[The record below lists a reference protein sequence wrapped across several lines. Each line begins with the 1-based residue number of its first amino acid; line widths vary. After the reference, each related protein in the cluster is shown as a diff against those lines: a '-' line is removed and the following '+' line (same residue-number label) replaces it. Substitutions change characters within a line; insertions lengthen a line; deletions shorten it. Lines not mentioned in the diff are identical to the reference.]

1 MAVRSRLALVLLAA
15 IVGLS
20 LAAAS
25 LHAAPAA
32 PEPPLNISA
41 ANVTGSRGPEG
52 DIVLLNGDVR
62 ITRGRTVITAERGR
76 YLRAQGM
83 LYLDDRVR
91 LVDTTTTL
99 TCNHASYS
107 EDRDLLE
114 VSGNVLIT
122 DHGATL
128 KAPSGTYD
136 RRGARAFLYGGVVAE
151 DSTQIVHADQISYSR
166 DSMVVRARGQVQ
178 GEGKKD
184 KLRLKARA
192 VDYERVSHLAVGTGA
207 PLLELEDDKGKV
219 ARIRATTLKLNT
231 ETRIAEAIDSVHVD
245 RDTMQATG
253 RYAVFDDKAE
263 RGWLYGNP
271 KAWDNETT
279 VTGDTL
285 EVWTEKRELR
295 RFVVRSHGVLDYKG
309 MRPGSEGE
317 TSRMTGQRLDMFFT
331 GSEMDSLR
339 SMIEAQNEYQSTPKE
354 GKTAETNTAKGDT
367 ITVYFKDRK
376 IDRAV
381 VRGKAEGEYHMATA
395 KADTAAAKLEVIKYN
410 AARIEFQ
417 VPHDRII
424 LDPAAQLYYRDLS
437 LSAKRVE
444 FDSQKQILVA
454 SGTPQLVDRGDRVE
468 GHLMTYD
475 LEARQ
480 GTIYQAETQYE
491 RGLYHGERIRKVGD
505 DELDVSNGSYST
517 CQLDPPHYHFQSRY
531 MKIFLKDKLVAKPV
545 VFYIEHVPLLALPF
559 WIFPVKSGRHS
570 GFLFP
575 QFELGLNNRAGQ
587 FVRNAGYYWA
597 PNDYM
602 DLTVGGDYY
611 QADPSW
617 VLRADGNYK
626 LLYKF
631 EGNMVGTFAR
641 NERDGTDHYDFNMVH
656 DQDLTPR
663 TKLQARAEFVSDR
676 GYRKSDD
683 FGTPLS
689 QRLDRFLTSN
699 FSIFHTADW
708 ATFSMVF
715 DQRQNIDADEALKDP
730 DGTGPLQGPAPGTV
744 ASVPNLTQQLP
755 NIAITLP
762 TRTIGSLSFL
772 RKTAFSRAL
781 AQMYLSFDARYLAQT
796 ERRAFVS
803 GYQYFVVDSVLDSLG
818 NRVPRFDSTTTVAQ
832 MEDKR
837 WGVPIDASLHDS
849 RRLFGWL
856 NFSPGLNTSMVLF
869 DVDNLGNKVV
879 PTATWNANVSTS
891 ANFYGTSRAQLGP
904 IRGIRHV
911 LFPSASFTFSPSFEN
926 LLYTDSLGIQ
936 HERFTGFDGIGI
948 SGFRQATMHV
958 QLDQRLQMKIWRK
971 DHIERL
977 DNLLQLTTSSNYNF
991 LWREQ
996 GQQHAWTPFT
1006 SSLRI
1011 APPGTY
1017 SGDVNWVTDWYSQR
1031 PLRSL
1036 SYNLQANLSGAGR
1049 ANGTPQLPLERRAP
1063 GPEVDV
1069 TEPWSLGLAYSY
1081 TGGYGGPAWSS
1092 NQTLSLNSHFSPTS
1106 NWRVDY
1112 SAVLDVTGRS
1122 ISQRFGLV
1130 RDLHC
1135 WQASFTRN
1143 FVVGGETEYYF
1154 RLAVKDQ
1161 KELYL
1166 ERGNRNSSFGG
1177 VQ

>member
-1 MAVRSRLALVLLAA
+1 MAVTLRATLVLAAVLA
-15 IVGLS
+15 VSGLATFA
-20 LAAAS
+20 LA
-25 LHAAPAA
+25 AAPAA

-62 ITRGRTVITAERGR
+62 ITRGRTVITANRGR

-83 LYLDDRVR
+83 LYLDDHVR

-99 TCNHASYS
+99 TCEHASYS

-114 VSGNVLIT
+114 VTGNVVIT

-136 RRGARAFLYGGVVAE
+136 RRGAHAFLYGGVAAE
-151 DSTQIVHADQISYSR
+151 DSVQVVHADQISYSR
-166 DSMVVRARGQVQ
+166 DSMVVHARGHVQ

-192 VDYERVSHLAVGTGA
+192 VDYDRVSHVAVGTGD
-207 PLLELEDDKGKV
+207 PVLESEDEKGKV
-219 ARIRATTLKLNT
+219 ARIRAITLKLNT

-253 RYAVFDDKAE
+253 RYAVFDDRAE

-271 KAWDNETT
+271 KAWDNETS

-309 MRPGSEGE
+309 VRPGSEGE
-317 TSRMTGQRLDMFFT
+317 TSRMTGQRLDMFIT

-339 SMIEAQNEYQSTPKE
+339 SMNEAQNEYQSPAKG
-354 GKTAETNTAKGDT
+354 GKTAERNTAKGDT

-381 VRGKAEGEYHMATA
+381 VRGKAEGEYHMATD
-395 KADTAAAKLEVIKYN
+395 KADTAAAKLEVIRYS
-410 AARIEFQ
+410 AAHIEFQ
-417 VPHDRII
+417 VPRDRII
-424 LDPAAQLYYRDLS
+424 LEPSAQLYYRDLS
-437 LSAKRVE
+437 LTAKRVE

-505 DELDVSNGSYST
+505 DELDVQNGSYST

-531 MKIFLKDKLVAKPV
+531 MKIYLKDKLVAKPV
-545 VFYIEHVPLLALPF
+545 VFYIENVPMLALPF

-587 FVRNAGYYWA
+587 FVRNAGYYYA

-631 EGNMVGTFAR
+631 EGAVLGTYAR
-641 NERDGTDHYDFNMVH
+641 NERDGVDHYDFNMVH
-656 DQDLTPR
+656 DEDLTPR

-683 FGTPLS
+683 FGLPLS

-708 ATFSMVF
+708 ATFSVVF
-715 DQRQNIDADEALKDP
+715 DQRQNIDADESLKDP
-730 DGTGPLQGPAPGTV
+730 DGLGPLEGPAPGTK

-755 NIAITLP
+755 NLAMTLP
-762 TRTIGSLSFL
+762 TRAIGSLSFL
-772 RKTAFSRAL
+772 RNTAFSRAL
-781 AQMYLSFDARYLAQT
+781 AAMYLSFDARFLAQT

-803 GYQYFVVDSVLDSLG
+803 GYLSVPVDTVTDSTGTFVDTVT
-818 NRVPRFDSTTTVAQ
+818 TTTVGQ
-832 MEDKR
+832 MTDKR
-837 WGVPIDASLHDS
+837 WGVPVDASLHDS

-856 NFSPGLNTSMVLF
+856 NFSPGVNTSMVLF

-879 PTATWNANVSTS
+879 PAATWNANVSTG
-891 ANFYGTSRAQLGP
+891 ANFYGTSRAQIGP

-911 LFPSASFTFSPSFEN
+911 LFPSASFTYSPNFEN
-926 LLYTDSLGIQ
+926 LLYTDSFGIQ

-948 SGFRQATMHV
+948 SGFRQASMHV

-977 DNLLQLTTSSNYNF
+977 DNLLQLTTGSNYNF

-996 GQQHAWTPFT
+996 NQPHPWTVFN

-1017 SGDVNWVTDWYSQR
+1017 SGDVNWVTDWYSKR

-1036 SYNLQANLSGAGR
+1036 SYNLQTNLSGAGR
-1049 ANGTPQLPLERRAP
+1049 ASGTPQLPLERRAP

-1069 TEPWSLGLAYSY
+1069 TEPWSLGLAFSYS
-1081 TGGYGGPAWSS
+1081 GGYSGPVWAN
-1092 NQTLSLNSHFSPTS
+1092 NQTISLNSHFSPTS

-1112 SAVLDVTGRS
+1112 SAVLDVTGRQL
-1122 ISQRFGLV
+1122 SQRFGLV

-1161 KELYL
+1161 KELYV

-1177 VQ
+1177 IQ